1 MQTKTFTQLAAA
13 TALLAC
19 AATAGA
25 AVSAQEAEALKSTLT
40 PMGAEKAGNK
50 DGSIPAWTG
59 GYANATPAFKAGDR
73 RVDPFAAD
81 KPLYSITAENMDK
94 HADKLSDGAKALLK
108 KYKSFRIDVYPTQRS
123 ALAPQWFY
131 DATLKNATRVKLAS
145 GGLGIDIA
153 GSAGGVP
160 FPIPKNGDEVRWNSD
175 LRWRGESITA
185 RQKIWTVTPAG
196 QQVLAS
202 DINAH
207 EQFPWNYAPGGEL
220 KFDVATTPLRY
231 YLQFVNGPAF
241 RAGEGLLGHFPAD
254 YAKESTQAWT
264 YLAGQRRVRR
274 APSVGF
280 DTPDFVA
287 SGASFFDEVMAPG
300 GNPERF
306 DWKLVGKQEMIV
318 PYNNNKLFA
327 VKDQDAMGVN
337 HLKPEVMRW
346 ELHRV
351 WVLEATRKQ
360 GQRHA
365 VAKRRFY
372 IDEDSWSNLL
382 MDGWDDQGAL
392 WRTTLQL
399 GFSAP
404 DIPAYVGGTCFDVF
418 HNLQTGQYI
427 YRCGMGDAQ
436 PQYQAVKPRNANF
449 YAPDALAGQGV
460 R

>member
-1 MQTKTFTQLAAA
+1 MTIQTLSRVASALT
-13 TALLAC
+13 LLAC

-50 DGSIPAWTG
+50 DGTIPAWTG
-59 GYANATPAFKAGDR
+59 GHSAATPAYKAGDR

-81 KPLYSITAENMDK
+81 KPLYSITAENMDQ

-108 KYKSFRIDVYPTQRS
+108 KYKTFRIDVYPTRRS

-131 DATLKNATRVKLAS
+131 DATLRNATRVKLIS
-145 GGLGIDIA
+145 GGMGIDA
-153 GSAGGVP
+153 GGNGAGVP

-175 LRWRGESITA
+175 LRWRGESVTA

-220 KFDVATTPLRY
+220 KFDPASTPVRY

-241 RAGEGLLGHFPAD
+241 RAGEGLLGHFPTD
-254 YAKESTQAWT
+254 YAKDPTQAWT

-306 DWKLVGKQEMIV
+306 DWKLVGKQELIV
-318 PYNNNKLFA
+318 PYNNNKLFS
-327 VKDQDAMGVN
+327 VKDQDAMGTN

-382 MDGWDDQGAL
+382 MDGWDDKGAL

-399 GFSAP
+399 GFIAP

-427 YRCGMGDAQ
+427 YRCGMGDGQ
-436 PQYQAVKPRNANF
+436 PQYQTVKPRNANF